1 MDRETKRYHRIL
13 KSIEKTG
20 EISRKDLDFLAS
32 KIGIT
37 PQDKE
42 EFKKE
47 YYKSLSL
54 VRREK

>member
-1 MDRETKRYHRIL
+1 MNREMKRYHRIL
-13 KSIEKTG
+13 KSIDKTG
-20 EISRKDLDFLAS
+20 KISRKDLDFLVS

-37 PQDKE
+37 EQDRE
-42 EFKKE
+42 EFRKD